1 MLPKFNAST
10 SSGAQPKKK
19 NLSVPKLERKIGC
32 TRLIETQYIR
42 FKLGISLRYFQ
53 GKGKFACTQLL
64 LYLLTVDIMPAW
76 DATLQHGTPL
86 YPEKTLTFNVFYAR
100 YSLFTIDDFLK
111 ISKSL
116 AMIYKHFYKHYYR

>member
-1 MLPKFNAST
+1 MHFSYIMDPKSKPTT

-32 TRLIETQYIR
+32 TGLIETQYIR

-64 LYLLTVDIMPAW
+64 LYLLTVDIMPA
-76 DATLQHGTPL
+76 
-86 YPEKTLTFNVFYAR
+86 
-100 YSLFTIDDFLK
+100 
-111 ISKSL
+111 
-116 AMIYKHFYKHYYR
+116 